1 MMKRQYI
8 KPAIDLESMEEQ
20 QELLAVSSPVGIGYG
35 GVDADGTKD
44 PSARTY
50 NFDDDEDMD

>member
-8 KPAIDLESMEEQ
+8 KPAIDLEAMEEE

-35 GVDADGTKD
+35 GVDADGSKD
-44 PSARTY
+44 PDAREFD
-50 NFDDDEDMD
+50 FDDEE